1 MKRQPK
7 TIIALLAQLTMT
19 LAAASFPAPA
29 QETVPTQAPA
39 LRLTLRLT
47 LDDAIERGLR
57 KNLRVLLAGDDLSE
71 AQATSRRARALL
83 LPKVIGTTS
92 ASVQNRSLRAFGIQG
107 PGIPAV
113 VDPFSLYDFR
123 VAIQQPLFNLSAIR
137 LGRASKKQEEAARL
151 TYQDARS
158 VIIRLVSGLYLS
170 AQSTE
175 ARTQAA
181 RSRVTTAEALTQLAR
196 DRRAEGVATGVDL
209 LRAEVSLANDQQRLL
224 EAENENRRALLTL
237 ARAIGVSLGTPLE
250 LAEPL
255 AFHPEP
261 RPELANALADALAT
275 RADYLALQAQREAVL
290 GEIQSIQA
298 RKLPRIDL
306 RADLGSTGRNLN
318 ELDTT
323 GTIQGTVT
331 ITLFDRDRGGELAQK
346 ESRLQRLE
354 HQLADLRVGLEQ
366 ELREALMDLDSAEAQ
381 VAVAQKGQELAER
394 ELSLA
399 RTRFETGV
407 ANNIEVTNA
416 QESIARAQENSILAR
431 ARYSDARAAL
441 RHARGGA
448 HRSTTP

>member
-1 MKRQPK
+1 MKRHS
-7 TIIALLAQLTMT
+7 IIPIAALAV
-19 LAAASFPAPA
+19 AIFGASFPAPA
-29 QETVPTQAPA
+29 QDTVPTQAPA
-39 LRLTLRLT
+39 LRLT

-57 KNLRVLLAGDDLSE
+57 QNLRVLLAGDDLAE
-71 AQATSRRARALL
+71 AEATSRRARALL

-123 VAIQQPLFNLSAIR
+123 VAIQQPLFDLSALR
-137 LGRASKKQEEAARL
+137 LGRASKKQEEAARH

-158 VIIRLVSGLYLS
+158 VITRLVSGLYLS

-181 RSRVTTAEALTQLAR
+181 RSRVTTAGALTQLAR

-237 ARAIGVSLGTPLE
+237 ARAIGISLGTPLE

-261 RPELANALADALAT
+261 RPELANALAEALAN
-275 RADYLALQAQREAVL
+275 RADYLALQARREAVR
-290 GEIQSIQA
+290 GEIQSIKA
-298 RKLPRIDL
+298 RKLPRVDL

-331 ITLFDRDRGGELAQK
+331 VTLFDRDRGAEIAQK
-346 ESRLQRLE
+346 ESRLQRIE

-381 VAVAQKGQELAER
+381 VAVAQKGQELSER
-394 ELSLA
+394 ELALA

-416 QESIARAQENSILAR
+416 QESVARAQENSILAL

-441 RHARGGA
+441 TRALGDA
-448 HRSTTP
+448 YRSTTP